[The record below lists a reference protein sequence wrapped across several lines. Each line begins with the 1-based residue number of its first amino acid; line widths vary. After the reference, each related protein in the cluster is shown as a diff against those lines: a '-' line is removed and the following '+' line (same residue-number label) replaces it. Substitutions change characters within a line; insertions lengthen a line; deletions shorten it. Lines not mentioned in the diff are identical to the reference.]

1 MSDTLKV
8 VFGFSFVFVMTALGA
23 LAVFLFKREV
33 GSKTSAL
40 INGFSA
46 GIMLAASIWSL
57 ILPAIEQSESYG
69 SFSFLPAAVGFL
81 VGCAFIVLMD
91 LVCKWVG
98 KGNGMKKSTKIF
110 VAMTLHN
117 IPEGLAVG
125 VTFGAAWALS
135 DPVML
140 TMALSLAIGMGIQNF
155 PEGAAVAL
163 PMKEATG
170 SKLKGYLCGVVS
182 GIVEP
187 IMAVIGFF
195 LASSMSAIMPW
206 VLSFAAG
213 AMFLVILSELLPE
226 GYEKHANF
234 CIWGAIAGFV
244 IMMILDVA
252 LG

>member
-69 SFSFLPAAVGFL
+69 SFSFLPAVVGFL

-91 LVCKWVG
+91 FVCKWVG

-125 VTFGAAWALS
+125 VAFGAAWALS

-187 IMAVIGFF
+187 ITAVIGFF
-195 LASSMSAIMPW
+195 LASCMSAIMPW

-234 CIWGAIAGFV
+234 CIWGAIFGFV